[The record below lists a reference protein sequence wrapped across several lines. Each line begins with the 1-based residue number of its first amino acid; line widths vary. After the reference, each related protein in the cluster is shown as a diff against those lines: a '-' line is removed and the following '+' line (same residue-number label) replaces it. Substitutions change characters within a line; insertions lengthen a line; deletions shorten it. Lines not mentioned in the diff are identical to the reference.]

1 MKLLAVLTY
10 WLVVALWSIILAM
23 LILFHRRNARVNG
36 IIKHLLIIVGLDAIR
51 NIIENSYFGLFF
63 GAQLGMFPAA
73 IAVSLSSPT
82 HLILPKLTNV
92 ASGCVVL
99 GVLLLRWLPQ
109 AVRERSVAEE
119 HAQNLLELATTDSLT
134 GLINRRQFTLL
145 AEAELDRQGRYA
157 RPLSLLMIDIDHFK
171 SINDRYGHG
180 IGDQVLCLV
189 AKLCSTQIRKTDTL
203 ARMGGEEF
211 ALLLIETDAVQATG
225 FAERLRK
232 TIEFSIINVGEQE
245 IAVTVS
251 VGITSVMRCIS
262 LSEIL
267 NQADKALYE
276 AKGAGRNR
284 VCIFTGPE
292 TRNIESL
299 SSV

>member
-10 WLVVALWSIILAM
+10 WLVVALWLIILER
-23 LILFHRRNARVNG
+23 LISFYKRNSRLDG

-73 IAVSLSSPT
+73 IAVILGTPA

-99 GVLLLRWLPQ
+99 GVLLLRWLPK

-119 HAQNLLELATTDSLT
+119 HAQNLLEMATTDSLT

-171 SINDRYGHG
+171 SINGRYGHG

-189 AKLCSTQIRKTDTL
+189 AKLCSSQIRKTDTL

-211 ALLLIETDAVQATG
+211 ALLLIESDAMRATQ
-225 FAERLRK
+225 FAERLCK
-232 TIEFSIINVGEQE
+232 TIEMSTLIVGGQE

-251 VGITSVMRCIS
+251 VGIASVISSIS

-267 NQADKALYE
+267 NRADKALYE

-284 VCIFTGPE
+284 VCIFTWPE
-292 TRNIESL
+292 TINVAL
-299 SSV
+299 L